1 MTISRQATA
10 PVTDID
16 RRSMLD
22 AAALKKS
29 WELVSQYGDQVPLF
43 FYSTLFLG
51 HPYTRAMFPV
61 SMAAPVSYTHLTL
74 PTILRV

>member
-29 WELVSQYGDQVPLF
+29 WDLVSQYGDQVPLF

-51 HPYTRAMFPV
+51 HPYTL
-61 SMAAPVSYTHLTL
+61 SLIH
-74 PTILRV
+74 I